1 MRAFSM
7 AVFAVV
13 VLAITAAIGL
23 SFIQKSSAQAY
34 ATEAARLDQNESVNI
49 YGRAGSTAVRAK
61 EAGAG

>member
-13 VLAITAAIGL
+13 VLAVTAAIGL

-49 YGRAGSTAVRAK
+49 YGRAG
-61 EAGAG
+61 